1 MPKQTK
7 RKGSVLDRSAAS
19 TSAAATSV
27 SASASASAS
36 SPSSLKEWLKKAQA
50 TAKAPSPSSSAKA
63 PSPSASFDAWL
74 PKKPSSPA
82 SPKSSSATS
91 RPSKKLKQG
100 SPQRAS
106 APAPA
111 LPMESMTS
119 SQFAHSI
126 GRMPPAVQRQILERV
141 DCVTL
146 RRLYNTTSPDAAP
159 AFREFLRTAVEALC
173 PPVMPAAPRKPRR
186 GPTSP

>member
-7 RKGSVLDRSAAS
+7 RKGSTLDRSAAS
-19 TSAAATSV
+19 TSAAAT
-27 SASASASAS
+27 SASASAS
-36 SPSSLKEWLKKAQA
+36 SPSSLKEWLKKPQA
-50 TAKAPSPSSSAKA
+50 TVKAPSPSSSAKA

-74 PKKPSSPA
+74 PKKPSSLA
-82 SPKSSSATS
+82 SPKASSATS

-173 PPVMPAAPRKPRR
+173 PPVAPAAPRKPRR
-186 GPTSP
+186 GPSSP

>member
-7 RKGSVLDRSAAS
+7 RKGSTLDRSAAS
-19 TSAAATSV
+19 TSAAATSA

-36 SPSSLKEWLKKAQA
+36 SLKEWLKKPTA
-50 TAKAPSPSSSAKA
+50 TAKA

-82 SPKSSSATS
+82 SPKSPKSPKSSSATS
-91 RPSKKLKQG
+91 RPSKKPKQG
-100 SPQRAS
+100 SPQRAPAT
-106 APAPA
+106 APAPTSA

-119 SQFAHSI
+119 SQFAQSI

-173 PPVMPAAPRKPRR
+173 PPVAPAAPRKPRR
-186 GPTSP
+186 GPSSP